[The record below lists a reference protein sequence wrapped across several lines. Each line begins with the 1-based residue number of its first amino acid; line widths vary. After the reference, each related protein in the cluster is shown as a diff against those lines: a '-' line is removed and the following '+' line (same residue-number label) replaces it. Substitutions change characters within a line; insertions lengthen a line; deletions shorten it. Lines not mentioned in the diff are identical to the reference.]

1 MRDGIGS
8 IFLYNIIIVFIL
20 LVFAFLAATMSY
32 NKAFYLNSRVVASIE
47 RFEGYNQ
54 LSAKAIIDDMNSI
67 GYRRSGKGNTRCP
80 KKEGK
85 DAMTL
90 IGGDTYEYCIYK
102 FWTDPT
108 ETGHNHYRYGVIT
121 FISFDFPFVDV
132 VFNLP
137 IYTKTDSMY
146 LFQFGGN

>member
-32 NKAFYLNSRVVASIE
+32 NKAFYINSRVVSIIE
-47 RFEGYNQ
+47 KYEGYNQ
-54 LSAKAIIDDMNSI
+54 LSAEEIARDMTSI
-67 GYRRSGKGNTRCP
+67 GYRRSGNGTSRCP
-80 KKEGK
+80 VKEGK
-85 DAMTL
+85 NAMDILTRD
-90 IGGDTYEYCIYK
+90 DTFEYCIYK
-102 FWTDPT
+102 FWTDET
-108 ETGHNHYRYGVIT
+108 EHNHYRYGVIT

-146 LFQFGGN
+146 FFQFGGN